1 MSPAKQTA
9 GPRVWLAGAPVTSG
23 DETAES
29 VQPGLRSAL
38 VWLARGAQHGHV
50 GRHFQLVQ
58 PGPGPDA
65 VAERPRSEPPVC
77 GALPVAWLVDGS
89 GDVLARIELLAN
101 GPAPLEPLRLGLK
114 AGIELPS

>member
-1 MSPAKQTA
+1 
-9 GPRVWLAGAPVTSG
+9 
-23 DETAES
+23 
-29 VQPGLRSAL
+29 
-38 VWLARGAQHGHV
+38 
-50 GRHFQLVQ
+50 
-58 PGPGPDA
+58 

-114 AGIELPS
+114 AGIELPSAVERGNDDVPALMTLRVISVVVDDVAAQAVVVGVDSGHNGKSGTGAFASRPPASVDIGCSGVS